1 MIYRLLLVLFTAVS
15 LCSITATT
23 KAATLETYSEW
34 NGSSAL
40 QPFGETNTATYGQTF
55 TASADMGSLSSFTFY
70 INDAVN
76 PDYVDFKGYVAGW
89 DGTKATT
96 ILFTSAS
103 MSTSNNGGS
112 DGFEAITIST
122 GGVSLTAG
130 QQYVVF
136 LCASDDFDGVTG
148 TSSWAMASDA
158 YAGGGYV
165 YYNNGSDFSLLTTS
179 TWDSFSATSDFAF
192 IMEFLEAL
200 QGPDS
205 DFTALHTAV
214 PLVAVESVSSF
225 HKLASNRLLHLRTS
239 GTAAYAKTNPLAGKQ
254 LAYNG
259 DVQTLLRTSTAERN
273 KHFWG
278 EFYGTT
284 GKIDGDDTL
293 SGYDYNTGGFVL
305 GADFRTPQDIYLGAF
320 AGIGSSRGETDIE
333 DDFSAENYQL
343 GLYGTYAQDSY
354 FLDGILSYTKGDFNT
369 KRVTTSGTARGDY
382 QGDEFG
388 ASVKL
393 GYIFAKDKI
402 TFEPFV
408 GSDYVHISQE
418 HFSEA
423 GAGSLN
429 MAVNGRDF
437 DSWKVLGGYRL
448 SATFQPKKDS
458 IFVADF
464 KCAFKHELADDN
476 DVVTTNFVDS
486 PASSDFVVEGIEVSR
501 SSIEL
506 GTGLRLLQKNNVDMN
521 IDLATNFNGDQQSYS
536 AGIGMQYS
544 W

>member
-23 KAATLETYSEW
+23 KAATLETYSQW
-34 NGSSAL
+34 GGTTSISS
-40 QPFGETNTATYGQTF
+40 FGETNTATYGQTF
-55 TASADMGSLSSFTFY
+55 TATADMGSLSSFTFY
-70 INDAVN
+70 INDSVD
-76 PDYVDFKGYVAGW
+76 PDYVDFKGYVASW

-112 DGFEAITIST
+112 DGFETITVST

-136 LCASDDFDGVTG
+136 LCASDDFDGVNG
-148 TSSWAMASDA
+148 TSVWGRVDDSA
-158 YAGGGYV
+158 YTDGTFV
-165 YYNNGSDFSLLTTS
+165 YLNNGSDFSLLSTATWS
-179 TWDSFSATSDFAF
+179 TWGGDLAF
-192 IMEFLEAL
+192 ILEYLEAL

-205 DFTALHTAV
+205 DFIALHTAV
-214 PLVAVESVSSF
+214 PLVALESVSAF
-225 HKLASNRLLHLRTS
+225 HKRASNRLVHLRTAGS
-239 GTAAYAKTNPLAGKQ
+239 AAYARTNPLAGVQ

-259 DVQTLLRTSTAERN
+259 DVQNLMRTSVAEKN

-278 EFYGTT
+278 EFYGMT
-284 GKIDGDDTL
+284 GKIDGDDSL
-293 SGYDYNTGGFVL
+293 SGYDYNTGGLVL
-305 GADFRTPQDIYLGAF
+305 GGDFRTPQDIYLGAF
-320 AGIGSSRGETDIE
+320 AGIGSSRGQTDVE

-343 GLYGTYAQDSY
+343 GVYGTYAQESY
-354 FLDGILSYTKGDFNT
+354 YLDGVLSYTKGDFNS
-369 KRVTTSGTARGDY
+369 KRATTSGTARGDY

-418 HFSEA
+418 HFSET

-429 MAVNGRDF
+429 MAVDGRDF

-486 PASSDFVVEGIEVSR
+486 PAASDFVVEGIEVSR

-521 IDLATNFNGDQQSYS
+521 IDLATNLSGDQQSYS